1 MKSKLFKLAVA
12 VFALL
17 LSAGV
22 LLAQKPEK
30 AEAEEPPQEQ
40 PVRVMAA
47 DPGVVITMC
56 LESGNIMVVGGDR
69 REVRVNADDEEAV
82 VTLRRTENPK
92 ATTPAIRLEV
102 LVSDSPKEAPLRM
115 GECRGTSDIELEVPR
130 GATLY
135 VKTREGD
142 IEISD
147 VAAATAETTSGNV
160 SVRRVAKS
168 VEAMS
173 VSGDVSL
180 EDSNGRI
187 RLRSISG
194 NVEAT
199 NAKIV
204 EPNDTLYAKTMSG
217 DVRLEQ
223 IAQQRV
229 EAGTITGEVSLTGP
243 LARGGSYDF
252 KTTTG
257 DITLNM
263 PDNVSFQVT
272 AIVSQG
278 GEVITDFPLKYMGG
292 INTPDILSSGKI
304 VGAYGTGQGAATLNL
319 SSFSGTLRLRKM

>member
-1 MKSKLFKLAVA
+1 MKSKLYNIAVA

-22 LLAQKPEK
+22 LLAQQPEK
-30 AEAEEPPQEQ
+30 AEEEEPPQQ

-47 DPGVVITMC
+47 DPGVVITLC

-69 REVRVNADDEEAV
+69 REVRVNADDSDAV
-82 VTLRRTENPK
+82 ATLRRTENPK
-92 ATTPAIRLEV
+92 ATTPAVRLEV

-147 VAAATAETTSGNV
+147 VAAVTAQTTSGNV
-160 SVRRVAKS
+160 SVRRVAKA
-168 VEAMS
+168 VEATS

-180 EDSNGRI
+180 EDSSGSI
-187 RLRSISG
+187 RLHSISG
-194 NVEAT
+194 SVEAI
-199 NAKIV
+199 NAKVV
-204 EPNDTLYAKTMSG
+204 EPNDFLYAKTMSG

-223 IAQQRV
+223 IAQPRV
-229 EAGTITGEVSLTGP
+229 EAGTITGEVSLTGA
-243 LARGGSYDF
+243 LARGGSYKF
-252 KTTTG
+252 QTTTG
-257 DITLNM
+257 DITLNL
-263 PDNVSFQVT
+263 PDTVSFQVT
-272 AIVSQG
+272 ARVSQG

-304 VGAYGTGQGAATLNL
+304 VGTYGSVQGAATLNL

>member
-1 MKSKLFKLAVA
+1 MKSKLYNMTVA

-17 LSAGV
+17 LSAGA

-30 AEAEEPPQEQ
+30 AEAEEPPQQQ

-47 DPGVVITMC
+47 DSGVVITMC

-92 ATTPAIRLEV
+92 ATTPAVRLEV
-102 LVSDSPKEAPLRM
+102 MVSDSPKEAPLRM

-130 GATLY
+130 GATLF

-142 IEISD
+142 IDISD
-147 VAAATAETTSGNV
+147 VAEVRAETTSGNV
-160 SVRRVAKS
+160 NVRRVAKAI
-168 VEAMS
+168 EAAS

-194 NVEAT
+194 NVEAI

-204 EPNDTLYAKTMSG
+204 EPNDFLYANSMSG

-223 IAQQRV
+223 VAQPDIK
-229 EAGTITGEVSLTGP
+229 AATITGEISLTGA
-243 LARGGSYDF
+243 LARGGAYEF

-257 DITLNM
+257 RRSDYGLSAQIHGRQQHT
-263 PDNVSFQVT
+263 
-272 AIVSQG
+272 G
-278 GEVITDFPLKYMGG
+278 HPLFGQARRH
-292 INTPDILSSGKI
+292 LRHR
-304 VGAYGTGQGAATLNL
+304 TGRGNA
-319 SSFSGTLRLRKM
+319 